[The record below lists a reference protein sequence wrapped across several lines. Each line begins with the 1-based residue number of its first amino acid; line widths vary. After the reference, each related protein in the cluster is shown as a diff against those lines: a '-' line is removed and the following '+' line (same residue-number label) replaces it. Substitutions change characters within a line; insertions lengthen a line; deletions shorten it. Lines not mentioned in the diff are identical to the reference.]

1 MMAGSDWLKTALALM
16 FALGALLLMPEAAP
30 AGQMAQSQ
38 AADRGMADA
47 AVRGPGPCAAQDPGR
62 GGRLRA

>member
-38 AADRGMADA
+38 ATDRGMADA
-47 AVRGPGPCAAQDPGR
+47 AVRGPGPFAALDPGR

>member
-16 FALGALLLMPEAAP
+16 FLLGALLLMPEAAP
-30 AGQMAQSQ
+30 AGQMSASQ
-38 AADRGMADA
+38 AADRGPVDV
-47 AVRGPGPCAAQDPGR
+47 AVGGPGPCAAHDQGQ